1 MEWTPLIISVSA
13 GMEDVVRLLIGCG
26 ADVNAT
32 NKTGQSPLHYAASKN
47 RLQVHHVRIK
57 ATE

>member
-13 GMEDVVRLLIGCG
+13 GMEQVVRLLIGHG

-47 RLQVHHVRIK
+47 RLEVNDGQIT

>member
-1 MEWTPLIISVSA
+1 M
-13 GMEDVVRLLIGCG
+13 RLLIGHG
-26 ADVNAT
+26 ADMNAT

-47 RLQVHHVRIK
+47 RLEVNDGQIT

>member
-13 GMEDVVRLLIGCG
+13 GMEDVVRLLIGYG

-47 RLQVHHVRIK
+47 RLQVQI
-57 ATE
+57 